1 MGHFETGNLE
11 VIFLIGS
18 IFFGVLGVLSTAVW
32 AWLYNLNSDILANDD
47 TKTRNTK
54 LKRIARKYIAG
65 YAAIANFTLC
75 VAYVFLL
82 AKVGTYHRECDD
94 IRVNWS
100 FFAFNV
106 VTFVAVGMTYTVFF
120 WLEGIV
126 HRTVFSS
133 MLALSMGF
141 LSLAVT
147 SCEGSKRNASYSM
160 AIVFQG
166 LAVVF
171 LAVCTRWG
179 GPLMRRKGWLMPWAT
194 AFAGLAGLAL
204 LDTFWYIGFENQSAK
219 EVLLPSPWKSY
230 APFLAGV
237 FLVVAVSQGLAF
249 YFYTIRKANNTTT
262 GGVTTTSLSGA
273 AARSADEIIANEYAP
288 ATAAQM
294 QSYA

>member
-1 MGHFETGNLE
+1 MGHFETGKLE

-18 IFFGVLGVLSTAVW
+18 ILFGALGVLSAAVW
-32 AWLYNLNSDILANDD
+32 AWLYNLKSDILAGDD
-47 TKTRNTK
+47 TKTRNAK

-65 YAAIANFTLC
+65 YSAIACFTLC
-75 VAYVFLL
+75 VAYVFLI

-106 VTFVAVGMTYTVFF
+106 VTLFAVGMTHSVFF

-126 HRTVFSS
+126 HRTAFAS

-160 AIVFQG
+160 AIVLQG
-166 LAVVF
+166 VALVF

-194 AFAGLAGLAL
+194 AAAAIGGLAL
-204 LDTFWYIGFENQSAK
+204 LDIFWYIGFENQSAK
-219 EVLLPSPWKSY
+219 EVVLASPWKSY

-237 FLVVAVSQGLAF
+237 FLLVAVSEGLAF
-249 YFYTIRKANNTTT
+249 YFFTIRKENNTTT
-262 GGVTTTSLSGA
+262 GGVVTGSLAPSK
-273 AARSADEIIANEYAP
+273 DEIGNEYAP

-294 QSYA
+294 MQSYA